1 MPSPD
6 PPPFAFRPLH
16 AGPLVRVLEYRCR
29 ACRGGPGPEE
39 ESGQTDIVLLRR
51 GAFCRHFGRERAIA
65 DVNQVAFFNRG
76 STYRVSHPTDCG
88 DHGTVLVPGPRVLH
102 ELVRECDPAVE
113 DRPELP
119 FPFALGPCDPSAF
132 RRHLALVRRLT
143 RGEADPEWVEE
154 TALGLAGDLV
164 AAAFA
169 RHGRPRPARPRTTAE
184 HADLAEAAQ
193 AVLAGRVGERF
204 TLDDLA
210 RALDSSPFHL
220 CRVFRRHTGLTV
232 HRYRT
237 RLRLRAAY
245 DRLSDGGT
253 DLTALALELGFASHS
268 HFTDAFR
275 REFGVPPSAVRGR

>member
-1 MPSPD
+1 MPQPD
-6 PPPFAFRPLH
+6 PPPFTLRPLH

-29 ACRGGPGPEE
+29 ACRGGPGAEE

-51 GAFCRHFGRERAIA
+51 GAFCRHFGRERATA

-102 ELVRECDPAVE
+102 ALVREFDPTVE
-113 DRPELP
+113 DRPEKP
-119 FPFALGPCDPSAF
+119 FPFALGPCDPTAF
-132 RRHLALVRRLT
+132 RRHLTLVRRLT
-143 RGEADPEWVEE
+143 RGEADPGWVEE
-154 TALGLAGDLV
+154 AALGLAGDLV
-164 AAAFA
+164 AAAFT
-169 RHGRPRPARPRTTAE
+169 RHGTPRLARPQTTAA
-184 HADLAEAAQ
+184 HAELVEAAR
-193 AVLAGRVGERF
+193 AVLAGRVGERIA
-204 TLDDLA
+204 LGDLA
-210 RALDSSPFHL
+210 LALDTSPFHL
-220 CRVFRRHTGLTV
+220 SRVFRRHTGMTV

-245 DRLSDGGT
+245 ERLTGGGC

-275 REFGVPPSAVRGR
+275 REFGGPPSAVRGG